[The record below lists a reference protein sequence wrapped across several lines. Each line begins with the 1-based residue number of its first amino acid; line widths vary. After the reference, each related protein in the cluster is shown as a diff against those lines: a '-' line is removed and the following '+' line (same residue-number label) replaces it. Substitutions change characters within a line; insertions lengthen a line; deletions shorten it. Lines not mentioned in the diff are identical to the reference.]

1 MPRRKPKYD
10 KEAQE
15 KLKNSLESLLSDEG
29 LDIPQITDDDLP
41 KIRTTESLD
50 STSIK
55 IEAEADAKIMLESVV
70 DFYLTNELINKKEY
84 VAYKQ
89 KIDSMNLSSMM
100 FQLKAAQHMVVKVIE
115 EIDLGTVNPR
125 MIEVFCQLQTQLA
138 QIPKNYTEYLAKME
152 DSYKRMQVDSDT
164 KSERG
169 DVIKT
174 EDGDIKVP
182 DGVSDGASEG
192 IRTRGTRSLME
203 NLQTIFGEN
212 KVVDGQLEIIDES
225 IDPRVKA
232 QNNPSSNNEDEGED
246 IDEDY
251 FS

>member
-10 KEAQE
+10 KETQE

-29 LDIPQITDDDLP
+29 LDIPQITDEDLP

-50 STSIK
+50 TTSIK
-55 IEAEADAKIMLESVV
+55 IEAETDAKIMLESVV

-84 VAYKQ
+84 VSYKQ

-100 FQLKAAQHMVVKVIE
+100 FQLRAAQHMVVKVIE
-115 EIDLGTVNPR
+115 EIDLGAVNPR
-125 MIEVFCQLQTQLA
+125 MIEIFCQLQTQLA
-138 QIPKNYTEYLAKME
+138 QIPKNYTEYLSKME
-152 DSYKRMQVDSDT
+152 DSYKRMQVDSDS

-174 EDGDIKVP
+174 QDGDIKVP
-182 DGVSDGASEG
+182 EGVSDGASEG
-192 IRTRGTRSLME
+192 VRTRGTRSLME

-212 KVVDGQLEIIDES
+212 KVIEGQLEIVDES

-232 QNNPSSNNEDEGED
+232 QHTSRSEGEEEGQD
-246 IDEDY
+246 IDDEY